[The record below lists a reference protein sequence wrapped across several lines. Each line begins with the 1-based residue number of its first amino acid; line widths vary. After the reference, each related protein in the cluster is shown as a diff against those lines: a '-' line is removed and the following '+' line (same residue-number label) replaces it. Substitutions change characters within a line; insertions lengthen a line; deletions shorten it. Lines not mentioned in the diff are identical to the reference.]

1 MNKINLAILG
11 LGRIGKV
18 HAENIIS
25 LNECNLKIIIDPVS
39 DFDNNFTDLGIKQ
52 SKHFDVLPKYG
63 QSFYY
68 TNTFL

>member
-39 DFDNNFTDLGIKQ
+39 DFDNNFTDLGIKPV
-52 SKHFDVLPKYG
+52 SYTHLTLPTKRIV
-63 QSFYY
+63 
-68 TNTFL
+68 